1 MILLYVIMII
11 GLLLVNQKL
20 LKNDKENKNE
30 KKYWYYFVFI
40 FYLNIIN
47 VICALYMDNFQ

>member
-1 MILLYVIMII
+1 MII

-30 KKYWYYFVFI
+30 KNTDIILFLFFI
-40 FYLNIIN
+40 
-47 VICALYMDNFQ
+47 